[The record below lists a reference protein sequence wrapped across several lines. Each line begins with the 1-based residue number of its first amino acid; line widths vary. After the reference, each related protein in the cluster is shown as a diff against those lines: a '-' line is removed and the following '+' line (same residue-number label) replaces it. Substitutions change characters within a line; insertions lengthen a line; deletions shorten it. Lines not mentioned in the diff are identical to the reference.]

1 MVPFERRNQIIKYVE
16 KHKYVDIK
24 TLSKQL
30 YVSEAT
36 LRRNV
41 RELAKEGLVR
51 RYHGGVAVVEIKGNE
66 SHFELRLNT
75 NRKEKEYMASLVTN
89 MLEEN
94 QSIYLDNS
102 TTVYYLS
109 KYLNSVN
116 DLRVFSNGLDIAISL
131 SENTKNDVVVPP
143 GSILRVCN
151 SIVGS
156 SALSF
161 ISDLTFDI
169 GFFSCSGMS
178 EKGCFET
185 LLENREIKKM
195 ALTRCKTKVLLV
207 DKSKIGNEMMFKTC
221 DLSVFDLI
229 VFSEKPDA
237 TLSKY
242 LEDNNIDYQY

>member
-1 MVPFERRNQIIKYVE
+1 MVPFERREQIIKYVE

-24 TLSKQL
+24 TLSKHL

-41 RELAKEGLVR
+41 RELAKEGLIS
-51 RYHGGVAVVEIKGNE
+51 RYHGGVSVVEIKGNE

-75 NRKEKEYMASLVTN
+75 NRREKEYMASIAAD

-109 KYLNSVN
+109 KYINSVN
-116 DLRVFSNGLDIAISL
+116 DLRVFSNGLDTAISL
-131 SENTKNDVVVPP
+131 SENTKNDVIVPP
-143 GSILRVCN
+143 GSLLRVCN

-156 SALSF
+156 STLSF
-161 ISDLTFDI
+161 ISDLKFDI
-169 GFFSCSGMS
+169 GFFSCSGMT
-178 EKGCFET
+178 ENGCFET
-185 LLENREIKKM
+185 LLENREIKKI
-195 ALTRCKTKVLLV
+195 ALSRCKTKVLLV

-221 DLSVFDLI
+221 DLSAFDLI
-229 VFSEKPDA
+229 VFSEKPDSQ
-237 TLSKY
+237 LLKQ
-242 LEDNNIDYQY
+242 LEEKKVDYQY